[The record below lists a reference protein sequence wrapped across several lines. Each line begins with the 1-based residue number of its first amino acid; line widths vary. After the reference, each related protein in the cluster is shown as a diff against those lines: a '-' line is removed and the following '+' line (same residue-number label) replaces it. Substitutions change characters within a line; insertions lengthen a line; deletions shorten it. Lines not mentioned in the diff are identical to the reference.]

1 MSNNIVSLSEA
12 TFDKQINDTEKPVLV
27 DFWAEWC
34 RPCKAIA
41 PILEEAAQE
50 YGDKV
55 IFAKVNI
62 EENPNIAPKFGI
74 RGIPTLLIF
83 KHGKVVATQVGE
95 SSKAQLKSF
104 IDGQL

>member
-12 TFDKQINDTEKPVLV
+12 TFDKQINDAEKPILV

-34 RPCKAIA
+34 RPCKMIA
-41 PILEEAAQE
+41 PILEEVAQE

-62 EENPNIAPKFGI
+62 EENPSIAPKFNI

-104 IDGQL
+104 IDRQL

>member
-41 PILEEAAQE
+41 PVLEEVAQE